1 MRQRHRDNSVASDI
15 IYIKDL
21 KVRALIGIYGWE
33 RQVPQA
39 IVLDLEMATDIAK
52 AAQSDKIEDTLN
64 YKAVAKRV
72 IEFVENSQFE
82 LVETLAERIAGLIVD
97 EFQVPW
103 LRLRL
108 NKKGALRGAQDV
120 GLIIERG
127 RQ

>member
-1 MRQRHRDNSVASDI
+1 VPKDI
-15 IYIKDL
+15 IYIKAL

-39 IVLDLEMATDIAK
+39 IVLDIEMATDIAK
-52 AAQSDKIEDTLN
+52 AAASDKIEDTLN

-72 IEFVENSQFE
+72 IHFVEQSQFE
-82 LVETLAERIAGLIVD
+82 LVETLAEHIAKLIVD
-97 EFQVPW
+97 EFNVSW

-127 RQ
+127 TAL

>member
-1 MRQRHRDNSVASDI
+1 MATDM

-21 KVRALIGIYGWE
+21 KVRALIGIYAWE

-39 IVLDLEMATDIAK
+39 IVLDIDMATDIAK
-52 AAQSDKIEDTLN
+52 AAATDQIEDTLN

-72 IEFVENSQFE
+72 IHFVEQSQFE
-82 LVETLAERIAGLIVD
+82 LVETLAERIAELIIA

-127 RQ
+127 SRT